1 MIFNSQEFLLFFSFV
16 IPAFFIIPDKFRRY
30 FLLLVSYLFYA
41 WWNPL
46 YIILI
51 VASTLT
57 DFYSGKKIF
66 STQKKSQKKLWL
78 YFSIVVNL
86 GILFTFKYANFVGEI
101 LNITHDGGKLINV
114 LLPVGISFYT
124 FQTLSYTI
132 DVFKNKLKPEP
143 NLSIFAL
150 YVAFFPQLVAGPIER
165 AGDIIPQFKKKV
177 EFDAERVSKGLFL
190 MLFGFFQKVV
200 IADNLAIFVD
210 VVYKNPE
217 NYKGLS
223 IMIATVFFAFQIYND
238 FAGYTNIARGAAL
251 IMGIKLSKNFK
262 QPYFAYSLQDF
273 WRRWHISLSTWFRDY
288 VYISLGGKKLSF
300 PKWIFVIIITFTA
313 SGLWHGANWTFII
326 WGFLN
331 ALIFIVESVF
341 KKRKKKVVQRNQFI
355 KLLQIIGTF
364 ATINLLWIFFRANS
378 IQDAFLLIKNLFS
391 PNFSIPF
398 DSKWMLV
405 CVMLIVIN
413 IIIDF
418 IDNKKEI
425 STWIFEK
432 PVILRGF
439 AIYILLIMI
448 MFIGNWH
455 LSPFIYFQF

>member
-66 STQKKSQKKLWL
+66 AAEKKSQKNFWL

-101 LNITHDGGKLINV
+101 LNITQDGGKLINV

-177 EFDAERVSKGLFL
+177 EFDVERVSKGLFL

-223 IMIATVFFAFQIYND
+223 ILIATVFFAFQIYND

-300 PKWIFVIIITFTA
+300 PKWIFVIIITFTI
-313 SGLWHGANWTFII
+313 SGLWHGANWTFIV

-364 ATINLLWIFFRANS
+364 ATINFLWIFFRANS
-378 IQDAFLLIKNLFS
+378 IHDAFLLIKNLFS

-398 DSKWMLV
+398 DSKWMFV
-405 CVMLIVIN
+405 CILLIVIN